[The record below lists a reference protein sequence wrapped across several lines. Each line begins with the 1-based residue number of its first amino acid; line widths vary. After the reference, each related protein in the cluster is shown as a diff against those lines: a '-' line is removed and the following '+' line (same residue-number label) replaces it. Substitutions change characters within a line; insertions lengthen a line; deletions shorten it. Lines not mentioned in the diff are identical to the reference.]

1 MPTATSQ
8 LAELINALASLAWPL
23 VLFFFLWLFSSE
35 ITALFKRFTRLKG
48 PGGFEVELSDALENL
63 GRKTQEAALTLPDG
77 VTQSEQ
83 RDDSGRGPDEGEGI
97 EPAKTPEPPDQ
108 GPGGE
113 SKQPDG
119 DEELLL
125 ADQDIDEKPSSGET
139 RPGVLNAWTKYLQ
152 EHPELLRENPELL
165 RDRPELY
172 REPSRLAKDPNA
184 RDLLTTLRRVGLGEV
199 GRAPIKEPAA
209 KRKIDRILG
218 EAAVSPR
225 TALIT
230 LAIELERKSREILV
244 SKGEPRLA
252 PRGGL
257 ARQLNLLDLSPPLQG
272 AAKEFQRVRNLIIH
286 GHSATDADAL
296 RAVDF
301 GIEILAALESIPHE
315 VNYVEASFVE
325 TFADAAGKERHPF
338 HAVVLRSMHP
348 PDGKEELRAYP
359 VAKSNLP
366 VGEPVTWEWNMEHVY
381 PEAWYR
387 SPRDDTLSYGWTEA
401 AEFDGRPIHGV
412 GARRPAWIDRLS

>member
-152 EHPELLRENPELL
+152 EHPELLRENPE
-165 RDRPELY
+165 
-172 REPSRLAKDPNA
+172 
-184 RDLLTTLRRVGLGEV
+184 TV
-199 GRAPIKEPAA
+199 PAA
-209 KRKIDRILG
+209 EKESVEQAIASLKKSLEGGDIDAIKSGTEQLAAEAQKLG
-218 EAAVSPR
+218 
-225 TALIT
+225 TAMY
-230 LAIELERKSREILV
+230 AHAQASQ
-244 SKGEPRLA
+244 A
-252 PRGGL
+252 
-257 ARQLNLLDLSPPLQG
+257 G
-272 AAKEFQRVRNLIIH
+272 A
-286 GHSATDADAL
+286 GATSGDADAG
-296 RAVDF
+296 AAHSAEDEVVDA
-301 GIEILAALESIPHE
+301 EI
-315 VNYVEASFVE
+315 V
-325 TFADAAGKERHPF
+325 
-338 HAVVLRSMHP
+338 
-348 PDGKEELRAYP
+348 
-359 VAKSNLP
+359 
-366 VGEPVTWEWNMEHVY
+366 
-381 PEAWYR
+381 
-387 SPRDDTLSYGWTEA
+387 DDEGTK
-401 AEFDGRPIHGV
+401 
-412 GARRPAWIDRLS
+412 